1 MDLHAEVA
9 RTWCG
14 KTRARLVG
22 RTGGYTVDVTVT
34 GWRRASVLAEAHAT
48 FAAVS
53 ADPARLLEGQ
63 S

>member
-1 MDLHAEVA
+1 MTHLDITIR

-22 RTGGYTVDVTVT
+22 RAGHQTVVVEVT

-48 FAAVS
+48 FAAFS
-53 ADPARLLEGQ
+53 ARPLPKGLP
-63 S
+63 